1 MKSENKQKLD
11 ELLVK
16 CGESGE
22 VLEELYRITY
32 TKVCSVCYAVIKNK
46 QDAQDDAHDTYL
58 RLITV
63 YKKYKCGTNPLAFIL
78 RVAVNVAK
86 ENLKKRNR
94 LILVEDCAGDG
105 DEGDAAEQAES
116 NLYTDLLLSQLDEK
130 KRLIV
135 MLHVYSELTFKEI
148 SKVIGTNESHVY
160 SQYEKALSILNDKV
174 EQ

>member
-1 MKSENKQKLD
+1 MKSEKEQRLD
-11 ELLVK
+11 ELLAE

-22 VLEELYRITY
+22 KLEQLYRMTY
-32 TKVCSVCYAVIKNK
+32 TKVCSTCYAVSKNK

-63 YKKYKCGTNPLAFIL
+63 YKKYKRGTNPLAFIL
-78 RVAVNVAK
+78 RVAVNVTK
-86 ENLKKRNR
+86 ENLKKRKR
-94 LILVEDCAGDG
+94 LILVEDCVGDG
-105 DEGDAAEQAES
+105 DEGDAAQQAES
-116 NLYTDLLLSQLDEK
+116 KLYTDLLLSQLDEK

-148 SKVIGTNESHVY
+148 SKVIGANESYVY
-160 SQYEKALSILNDKV
+160 SQYEKALSILKDRV

>member
-1 MKSENKQKLD
+1 MKQENEQRLD
-11 ELLVK
+11 DLLVG
-16 CGESGE
+16 CGESFE
-22 VLEELYRITY
+22 LLEELYRMTY
-32 TKVCSVCYAVIKNK
+32 TQVCSVCYAVSKNR

-63 YKKYKCGTNPLAFIL
+63 YKKYKHGTKPLNFIL

-86 ENLKKRNR
+86 ENLKKRKR
-94 LILVEDCAGDG
+94 LVLVEDCGGDG
-105 DEGDAAEQAES
+105 DGGNAAEQAES
-116 NLYTDLLLSQLDEK
+116 ELYTDLLLSQLDEK

-148 SKVIGTNESHVY
+148 SKVIGASESHVY
-160 SQYEKALSILNDKV
+160 SQYEKALSILKDRV